1 MKKVPP
7 GAEASNILVGE
18 VKELT
23 REIMA
28 FVRLHKAVMLPDLTE
43 VAVPTRFIFM
53 LLGPSGNQQKYHEIG
68 RSIATLMSDEVY
80 SYLNRKNS
88 FILWERIDCGCPIFC
103 SFCLE

>member
-23 REIMA
+23 HEIMA

-43 VAVPTRFIFM
+43 VAVPTRFIFL
-53 LLGPSGNQQKYHEIG
+53 LLGPIGNQQKYHEIG
-68 RSIATLMSDEVY
+68 RSIATLMSDEVC
-80 SYLNRKNS
+80 SYLNQKKNP
-88 FILWERIDCGCPIFC
+88 LFC
-103 SFCLE
+103 ENELNAGAQYFALSS